1 MIPKGVSYDKHS
13 NKYKAYVDM
22 GGYKMWLGS
31 FQTEQEAMRVAE
43 ETRLTFRNKNGLYDF
58 SKAFS
63 ENQLR
68 YIFGY
73 FLTHNVNDFYGYR
86 RLLFKIY
93 LCKISLPLPE
103 PKENKSSFDNK
114 DLIISLLLNGN
125 APNQI
130 STQLHL
136 PRRYTEKIYSQLQQ
150 DVKNTFSELLPPPP
164 QTD

>member
-1 MIPKGVSYDKHS
+1 
-13 NKYKAYVDM
+13 M
-22 GGYKMWLGS
+22 GGNKIWLGS
-31 FQTEQEAMRVAE
+31 FQSEEEALRVAE
-43 ETRLTFRNKNGLYDF
+43 DTRRTFRNQNGLYDF

-93 LCKISLPLPE
+93 LCKFSLPLPDPNE
-103 PKENKSSFDNK
+103 DKKSFNDQ

-125 APNQI
+125 TPNQI

-136 PRRYTEKIYSQLQQ
+136 PRRYTERIYSQLQK
-150 DVKNTFSELLPPPP
+150 DIISTFSEITP
-164 QTD
+164 T